1 MLGVD
6 TNATP
11 KFKVVIDDKLIAKL
25 CQIVIH
31 YQWYTSTGILA
42 WFSFALGVDTNA
54 RPKFKVVTDD
64 KLIVKPGLCHM
75 VIHYQW
81 YTSTG
86 ILSMV
91 LICVRG

>member
-1 MLGVD
+1 M
-6 TNATP
+6 
-11 KFKVVIDDKLIAKL
+11 
-25 CQIVIH
+25 
-31 YQWYTSTGILA
+31 
-42 WFSFALGVDTNA
+42 NA

-64 KLIVKPGLCHM
+64 KRIAKLCHMVIHCQWYTSIGILNVVLGIDTNVRPKFKVVTDDKLIAKLCHM

-86 ILSMV
+86 ILSVV

>member
-6 TNATP
+6 A
-11 KFKVVIDDKLIAKL
+11 
-25 CQIVIH
+25 
-31 YQWYTSTGILA
+31 
-42 WFSFALGVDTNA
+42 NA
-54 RPKFKVVTDD
+54 RPNFKVVTDN
-64 KLIVKPGLCHM
+64 KLIVKLCHM

-91 LICVRG
+91 LIVLGVDANATPKFKVVTDDKLIAKLCHMVIHYQWYTSNRHFKYGSHLC

>member
-11 KFKVVIDDKLIAKL
+11 KFKVVTDDKLIAK
-25 CQIVIH
+25 
-31 YQWYTSTGILA
+31 
-42 WFSFALGVDTNA
+42 
-54 RPKFKVVTDD
+54 
-64 KLIVKPGLCHM
+64 LCHM

-91 LICVRG
+91 LINFVLGVTQVQDQNLRLLQMTD